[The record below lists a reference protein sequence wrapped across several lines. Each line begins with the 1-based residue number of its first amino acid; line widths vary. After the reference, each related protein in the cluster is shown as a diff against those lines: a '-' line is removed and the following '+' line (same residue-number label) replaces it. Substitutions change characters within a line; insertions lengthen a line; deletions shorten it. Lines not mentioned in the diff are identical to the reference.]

1 MNSIPKFPY
10 VLFPLLVLLINA
22 CGNKKEEYR
31 DVTDKEKQEFVLSTK
46 QIPDNHFL
54 GSESCA
60 ECHKNQFD
68 DWKGSH
74 HDKAMELATRETI
87 LAPFKGETLKSQ
99 GVTSKF
105 FTKNND
111 FFVNTEGPDGNYY
124 DYKIIYTFG
133 INPLQQYL
141 VKFPDGRYQ
150 ALRTAWDSEK
160 NKWFDLYPD
169 FKVVHSEWLH
179 WSRGGLNW
187 NNMCADCHS
196 TNVRENY
203 DEKTKSY
210 STEYSIINVSCE
222 ACHGP
227 GKEHVAKVK
236 DLGDAYTSN
245 DGNLQ
250 MTSSTDSQLLV
261 DQCAR
266 CHMRREQFS
275 ENFNYEGTMLDHYF
289 PQLLESPIYYAD
301 GQILDED
308 YVYGSF
314 VQSKMYHNGISCK
327 DCHNSHSLELKF
339 EGNKLCMQCHVP
351 QKYNVEAHHKHK
363 EIGEATQCINC
374 HMVGRIYMGN
384 DYRRDHSFRIP
395 RPDQSIK
402 YGTPNACIQCHTDKT
417 NEWAWQNYKE
427 LYGEPD
433 SIHFSDYLAPAIA
446 GEPNAH
452 LGLFKLAQDEKFPDI
467 ARASA
472 ISAMQNYNIQDHINE
487 FMAFLN
493 DKSPLVRGATV
504 DVLSQSNS
512 TDFMS
517 YLLPLLKDD
526 KRTVR
531 VKAFFA
537 LGDVPEA
544 NIPENY
550 LIAYNNAKKEFES
563 YLKINADF
571 SGGQAKKA
579 AYYQKKGDLQKVKS
593 AYENALNIDYN
604 NNIVRSNLANVYYNL
619 GETDKAE
626 QAFREVIKQEPD
638 FGLTYYSLGLLLA
651 ELNRTEDAISEMEK
665 AHKLMPDNLRVIYNL
680 SLLHKKNKNYKAAE
694 NILIKGLSRY
704 PENEELLYAL
714 AFHYKDLNKKDKAIA
729 IVNKLIMLAPN
740 NSTYKTLLNSLQ
752 GI

>member
-1 MNSIPKFPY
+1 MPK
-10 VLFPLLVLLINA
+10 LLIVFLLFVSLLTTS
-22 CGNKKEEYR
+22 CGNKKEEY
-31 DVTDKEKQEFVLSTK
+31 KSINSEEKAFLSS
-46 QIPDNHFL
+46 QVIPDDHFL

-60 ECHKNQFD
+60 ECHADQFK

-74 HDKAMELATRETI
+74 HDKAMEIATRETV
-87 LAPFKGETLKSQ
+87 LANFEGETHKSQ
-99 GVTSKF
+99 GVTSTF
-105 FTKNND
+105 FTKDGN
-111 FFVNTEGPDGNYY
+111 FYANTEGPDGLNH
-124 DYKIIYTFG
+124 DYKIEYTFG
-133 INPLQQYL
+133 VAPLQQYL

-150 ALRTAWDSEK
+150 ALRTAWDTEK
-160 NKWFDLYPD
+160 KVWYDLYPD

-203 DEKTKSY
+203 DEKTRKY
-210 STEYSIINVSCE
+210 NTKYAIIDVSCE

-236 DLGDAYTSN
+236 DLGDAYTS
-245 DGNLQ
+245 DGSNLH
-250 MTSSTDSQLLV
+250 MKPTIGSQELV

-289 PQLLESPIYYAD
+289 PQLIESPIYYAD
-301 GQILDED
+301 GQILDEN

-314 VQSKMYHNGISCK
+314 VQSKMYHNGVSCK

-339 EGNKLCMQCHVP
+339 DGNKLCMQCHEP
-351 QKYNVEAHHKHK
+351 QKYDVEAHHKHK
-363 EIGEATQCINC
+363 NIGEATQCINC
-374 HMVGRIYMGN
+374 HMVGRTYMGN

-402 YGTPNACIQCHTDKT
+402 YNTPNACIQCHTDET
-417 NEWAWQNYKE
+417 NEWAWEAFKK

-433 SIHFSDYLAPAIA
+433 SIHFSDYLAPGIA
-446 GEPNAH
+446 GEPDAH
-452 LGLFKLAQDEKFPDI
+452 EGLFDLVQNQNQPDI

-472 ISAMQNYNIQDHINE
+472 VMALQNYNVQNRIDE

-493 DKSPLVRGATV
+493 DKSPLVRGATI
-504 DVLSQSNS
+504 DVLSQSNAN
-512 TDFMS
+512 DFFT
-517 YLLPLLKDD
+517 YLLPLLNDD

-537 LGDVPEA
+537 LADVPEA
-544 NIPENY
+544 NIPKNY
-550 LIAYNNAKKEFES
+550 KEAYINAAKEFKS

-579 AYYQKKGDLQKVKS
+579 TYYQKKGDLPKTKL
-593 AYENALNIDYN
+593 AYEKALEIDSN
-604 NNIVRSNLANVYYNL
+604 NNLVRSNLANIYYNL

-626 QAFREVIKQEPD
+626 KAFREVIKQEPD

-651 ELNRTEDAISEMEK
+651 ELNRTDDAITEMEK
-665 AHKLMPDNLRVIYNL
+665 AYKILPDNMRIIYNL
-680 SLLHKKNKNYKAAE
+680 SLLYKKNKNYKASE
-694 NILIKGLSRY
+694 QTLIKGLSRY
-704 PENEELLYAL
+704 PENQELLYAL
-714 AFHYKDLNKKDKAIA
+714 AFHYKDLNQKDKALA
-729 IVNKLIMLAPN
+729 IINKLIMLAPN
-740 NSTYKTLLNSLQ
+740 NANYKNLLNSLQ
-752 GI
+752 GDL

>member
-1 MNSIPKFPY
+1 MSK
-10 VLFPLLVLLINA
+10 LLVPFLLISTILLTS
-22 CGNKKEEYR
+22 CGDKKKEYTS
-31 DVTDKEKQEFVLSTK
+31 VKKTDGGFLSS
-46 QIPDNHFL
+46 QIIPDKHFL
-54 GSESCA
+54 GSESCM
-60 ECHKNQFD
+60 ECHSDQFK
-68 DWKGSH
+68 DWKGSD
-74 HDKAMELATRETI
+74 HDKAMEIATKETVLAKFE
-87 LAPFKGETLKSQ
+87 GETFKSQ
-99 GVTSKF
+99 GVTSTY
-105 FTKNND
+105 FTKD
-111 FFVNTEGPDGNYY
+111 GIFYANTEGPDGENH
-124 DYKIIYTFG
+124 DYKIEYTFG
-133 INPLQQYL
+133 VKPLQQYL

-150 ALRTAWDSEK
+150 ALRTAWDTEK
-160 NKWFDLYPD
+160 KVWYDLYPD

-203 DEKTKSY
+203 DETTKNY
-210 STEYSIINVSCE
+210 NTEYSIINVSCE

-227 GKEHVAKVK
+227 GKEHVTKVK

-250 MTSSTDSQLLV
+250 MTSTVDSQQLV
-261 DQCAR
+261 NDCAR

-275 ENFNYEGTMLDHYF
+275 ENFNYEGTLLDHYF
-289 PQLLESPIYYAD
+289 PQLLESPIYHAD
-301 GQILDED
+301 GQILDEN

-314 VQSKMYHNGISCK
+314 VQSKMYHNGVSCK
-327 DCHNSHSLELKF
+327 DCHNSHSLKLKF
-339 EGNKLCMQCHVP
+339 DGNKLCMQCHEP
-351 QKYNVEAHHKHK
+351 KTYDVESHHKHGNISK
-363 EIGEATQCINC
+363 ASQCINC
-374 HMVGRIYMGN
+374 HMTGKTYMGN

-402 YGTPNACIQCHTDKT
+402 YDTPNACVQCHADKT
-417 NEWAWQNYKE
+417 NEWAWEGFKK

-433 SIHFSDYLAPAIA
+433 SIHFSDYLAPGIV

-452 LGLFKLAQDEKFPDI
+452 EELFDLAQNKKQPDI

-472 ISAMQNYNIQDHINE
+472 VMALQNYNLQERIEE

-504 DVLSQSNS
+504 DVLSQSNAN
-512 TDFMS
+512 DFLP
-517 YLLPLLKDD
+517 YLLPLLKDN

-550 LIAYNNAKKEFES
+550 KEAYKNVAKEFES

-579 AYYQKKGDLQKVKS
+579 TYYQKKGDLPKAKL
-593 AYENALNIDYN
+593 AYEQALEIDPN
-604 NNIVRSNLANVYYNL
+604 NNIVRSNLANIYYNL
-619 GETDKAE
+619 GETEKAE
-626 QAFREVIKQEPD
+626 KAFREVINQEPE

-651 ELNRTEDAISEMEK
+651 ELNRTDDAIAEMEK
-665 AHKLMPDNLRVIYNL
+665 AYNLLPDNVRIIYNL
-680 SLLHKKNKNYKAAE
+680 SLMYGKLNKIDAAE
-694 NILIKGLSRY
+694 KTMLKGLKIH
-704 PENEELLYAL
+704 PNNEDLLYAL
-714 AFHYKDLNKKDKAIA
+714 AFQYVNEKQEQKAIK
-729 IVNKLIMLAPN
+729 IINRLIQINPN
-740 NSTYKTLLNSLQ
+740 NANYQNLLKSINS
-752 GI
+752 I